1 MKLKAIVRLLKE
13 TVAEWQKDKVP
24 ILAAALAYYTVF
36 SLAPLLILVIAIAGF
51 AIGQE
56 AAQERLVGEVQ
67 NLIGAEGAASIQN
80 LIQNSYQP
88 KSGILPSILAIATL
102 LFGAT
107 SAFAQLKEALNIIW
121 HVEPQQQRG
130 GIIGFIL
137 TRVFSFLMVL
147 SIGILL
153 LLSLVL
159 SAVLTGISNWLE
171 HWLIIP
177 AFVWQLGDL
186 TISFGLVTLLFALI
200 YRFLPDVKIAWSDV
214 WIGSAITSLLFTL
227 GKGAIALYLGRS
239 TVGSAYGA
247 AGSFVIILLWVFYS
261 AQILLFGAEFTQ
273 VWANL
278 YGSRIRYSSRRRKNA
293 R

>member
-1 MKLKAIVRLLKE
+1 MNLKAIGRLLKD

-36 SLAPLLILVIAIAGF
+36 SIAPLLIIVIAIAGF
-51 AIGQE
+51 VIGQQ
-56 AAQERLVGEVQ
+56 AAQEQLIGEVQ
-67 NLIGAEGAASIQN
+67 NLIGAEGAASIQH

-107 SAFAQLKEALNIIW
+107 TAFSQLKEALNIIW
-121 HVEPQQQRG
+121 EVEPQQQRG
-130 GIIGFIL
+130 GVIGFIL

-147 SIGILL
+147 VIGILL

-159 SAVLTGISNWLE
+159 TSVLTGISNWLE
-171 HWLIIP
+171 QEWLTIP
-177 AFVWQLGDL
+177 AFIWQFGDL
-186 TISFGLVTLLFALI
+186 MISFGLATLLFALI

-214 WIGSAITSLLFTL
+214 WIGSAITALMFII
-227 GKGAIALYLGRS
+227 GKAAIALYLGRS

-247 AGSFVIILLWVFYS
+247 AGSFVIILLWIFYS

-273 VWANL
+273 VWANR
-278 YGSRIRYSSRRRKNA
+278 YGSQIRYRRR